1 MVGEDKAGQDASD
14 SESEGKA
21 SAVSGRDR
29 DRPQQPPR
37 RLLSWRYRRGAGCCL
52 VVPSTGC
59 TPSLF
64 PTAIFPQTTM
74 SAAPS
79 TLSLRRSS
87 RLQTKATPTYAD
99 PEDEDEDSATSAVRR
114 ERKPPT
120 KRPRK
125 SAPADLG
132 GPQKTPPKALG
143 PKGRRRILSKLVDMP
158 LDILYEVSA

>member
-1 MVGEDKAGQDASD
+1 
-14 SESEGKA
+14 
-21 SAVSGRDR
+21 
-29 DRPQQPPR
+29 
-37 RLLSWRYRRGAGCCL
+37 
-52 VVPSTGC
+52 
-59 TPSLF
+59 
-64 PTAIFPQTTM
+64 M

-87 RLQTKATPTYAD
+87 RLQTKTTPTYAD
-99 PEDEDEDSATSAVRR
+99 PEDEDEDPATSAVRM

-132 GPQKTPPKALG
+132 GPQKTPSKALG